1 MNVQRPNFR
10 EMPFSR
16 LIEEVEEIA
25 ELRREYAAKN
35 EKDRRVAADFQYHSS
50 IATSLFNELVPG
62 HEDES
67 SRWPGELLALA
78 IDPTYA
84 PAILT
89 VGSYEYIYGRKDEA
103 MGHFLSLTRLP
114 ENTEDLVTII
124 DKAGDFLIDN
134 QEFENAI
141 KLYSSAIAA
150 YPDIAVFH
158 NGLSYC
164 YEKLGG
170 FSGPGPCVDQEN
182 PFC

>member
-1 MNVQRPNFR
+1 
-10 EMPFSR
+10 MPFSR

-25 ELRREYAAKN
+25 ELRWEYAAKS
-35 EKDRRVAADFQYHSS
+35 EKDRRVAADVQYHSS

-103 MGHFLSLTRLP
+103 GHFRFP
-114 ENTEDLVTII
+114 
-124 DKAGDFLIDN
+124 
-134 QEFENAI
+134 
-141 KLYSSAIAA
+141 
-150 YPDIAVFH
+150 
-158 NGLSYC
+158 
-164 YEKLGG
+164 
-170 FSGPGPCVDQEN
+170 
-182 PFC
+182 